1 MSLVKNTLL
10 LQLGII
16 DDFLKPISA
25 KVQTEASIE
34 VGKKY
39 FMMLENLHHRG
50 ADLIKIVLNMGRLFN
65 VLASESEHTAPEIDQ
80 FYIQGDITSENDE
93 LLRAGVMHLAFIRI
107 PGNKPSSK
115 SDTKDYMYALHPI
128 FAPYFIYS
136 FRRKRK
142 MNITNEE
149 FYGLIESHKT
159 LMKKMLSKEEIVRVQ
174 FDNSYPQQLDL
185 FTNFSNNDDD

>member
-1 MSLVKNTLL
+1 
-10 LQLGII
+10 
-16 DDFLKPISA
+16 
-25 KVQTEASIE
+25 
-34 VGKKY
+34 
-39 FMMLENLHHRG
+39 MMLENLHHRG

-80 FYIQGDITSENDE
+80 FYIQGDITPENDE

-142 MNITNEE
+142 MTITNED
-149 FYGLIESHKT
+149 FYGLIVSHKS
-159 LMKKMLSKEEIVRVQ
+159 LMKKMLSKDEMAKILG
-174 FDNSYPQQLDL
+174 DNDQPQQMDL
-185 FTNFSNNDDD
+185 FSNLSDD